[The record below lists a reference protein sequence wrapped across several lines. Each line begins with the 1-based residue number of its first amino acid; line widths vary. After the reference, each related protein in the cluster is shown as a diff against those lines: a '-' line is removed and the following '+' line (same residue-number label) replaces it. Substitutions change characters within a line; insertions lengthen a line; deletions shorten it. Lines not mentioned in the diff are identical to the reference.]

1 MDETNKLGG
10 NTDPQRQGYPSRE
23 GGAPDE
29 SAGYAP
35 PQGNAG
41 TGNSDSMTRRM
52 DATPPVPPAYGPPPA
67 GQSQYTPP
75 ASGQQ
80 PYYAPPAPQYT
91 PPQPAPPYQPP
102 QQYTPQQP
110 VQPYQQP
117 VQGTYYAGGANAALG
132 GYAAN
137 PPVKDPNIAML
148 IEIVLGIFGFLGVGH
163 ILAGRVV
170 PGIVMLVSWWVAIA
184 LGWIVG
190 VVIAV
195 LTLGLGLCLAP
206 IFWLGVPIASG
217 IWLRNEMLKQPG
229 FRP

>member
-23 GGAPDE
+23 GGAPGE
-29 SAGYAP
+29 SAGYAQP
-35 PQGNAG
+35 YGNAG
-41 TGNSDSMTRRM
+41 AGNSESMTRRM
-52 DATPPVPPAYGPPPA
+52 DATPPQPPAYGQ
-67 GQSQYTPP
+67 GQGQYTPP

-80 PYYAPPAPQYT
+80 PYYAPPSPQYT
-91 PPQPAPPYQPP
+91 PPP
-102 QQYTPQQP
+102 QP

-117 VQGTYYAGGANAALG
+117 VQGTYYAGGASSGLSS
-132 GYAAN
+132 YAAT
-137 PPVKDPNIAML
+137 PPIKDANLAML

-170 PGIVMLVSWWVAIA
+170 PGIVLLVSWWIAIA
-184 LGWIVG
+184 LGWTVG
-190 VVIAV
+190 VLIAV

>member
-23 GGAPDE
+23 GGAPGE
-29 SAGYAP
+29 SAGYAQP
-35 PQGNAG
+35 YGNAG
-41 TGNSDSMTRRM
+41 AGNSESMTRRM
-52 DATPPVPPAYGPPPA
+52 DATPPQPPAYGQ
-67 GQSQYTPP
+67 GQYTPP

-80 PYYAPPAPQYT
+80 PYYAPPSPQYT
-91 PPQPAPPYQPP
+91 PPP
-102 QQYTPQQP
+102 QP

-117 VQGTYYAGGANAALG
+117 VQGTYYAGGASSGLSS
-132 GYAAN
+132 YAAN
-137 PPVKDPNIAML
+137 PPIKDANLAML

-170 PGIVMLVSWWVAIA
+170 PGIVLLVSWWIAIA
-184 LGWIVG
+184 LGWTVG
-190 VVIAV
+190 VLIAV

>member
-1 MDETNKLGG
+1 MDETNKLGS
-10 NTDPQRQGYPSRE
+10 NPDPQRQGYPSRE
-23 GGAPDE
+23 SGAPGE
-29 SAGYAP
+29 SGGYTQP
-35 PQGNAG
+35 YGNAG
-41 TGNSDSMTRRM
+41 AGSGDSMTRRM
-52 DATPPVPPAYGPPPA
+52 DATPPQPPPAYGQ
-67 GQSQYTPP
+67 GQSPYTPP

-91 PPQPAPPYQPP
+91 PPQPAQSYQP
-102 QQYTPQQP
+102 QYTPPQP

-117 VQGTYYAGGANAALG
+117 VQGTYYAGGASSGLSS
-132 GYAAN
+132 YAAN
-137 PPVKDPNIAML
+137 PPIKDANLAML

-170 PGIVMLVSWWVAIA
+170 PGIVLLVSWWIAIA
-184 LGWIVG
+184 LGWTVG
-190 VVIAV
+190 VLIAV
-195 LTLGLGLCLAP
+195 LTLGLGFCLAP

>member
-10 NTDPQRQGYPSRE
+10 NTDPQRQGDPSRE
-23 GGAPDE
+23 GGTPGE
-29 SAGYAP
+29 GAGYTQP
-35 PQGNAG
+35 YGNAG
-41 TGNSDSMTRRM
+41 SGNSDSMTRRM
-52 DATPPVPPAYGPPPA
+52 DATPPVPPPA
-67 GQSQYTPP
+67 GQGQYTPP

-80 PYYAPPAPQYT
+80 PYYTPPAAQYT
-91 PPQPAPPYQPP
+91 PPQPAQPYP
-102 QQYTPQQP
+102 QQYTPPQP

-117 VQGTYYAGGANAALG
+117 VQGTYYAGGASSALS

-137 PPVKDPNIAML
+137 PPVRDANIAML

-163 ILAGRVV
+163 IMAGRVV
-170 PGIVMLVSWWVAIA
+170 PGIVLLVSWWIAIA
-184 LGWIVG
+184 LGWTVG
-190 VVIAV
+190 VLIAV

>member
-10 NTDPQRQGYPSRE
+10 NPDPQRQGYPSRE
-23 GGAPDE
+23 GGAPGE
-29 SAGYAP
+29 SAGYTQP
-35 PQGNAG
+35 YGNAG
-41 TGNSDSMTRRM
+41 SGNSESMTRRM
-52 DATPPVPPAYGPPPA
+52 DATPPPPPAYGQEQ
-67 GQSQYTPP
+67 GQYTPP
-75 ASGQQ
+75 VSGQQ
-80 PYYAPPAPQYT
+80 PYYAPPSPQYT
-91 PPQPAPPYQPP
+91 PPPQPAQSYQP
-102 QQYTPQQP
+102 QYTPPQP

-117 VQGTYYAGGANAALG
+117 VQGTYYAGGASSGLSS
-132 GYAAN
+132 YAAN
-137 PPVKDPNIAML
+137 PPIKDANLAML

-170 PGIVMLVSWWVAIA
+170 PGIVLLVSWWIAIA
-184 LGWIVG
+184 LGWTVG
-190 VVIAV
+190 VLIAV

>member
-10 NTDPQRQGYPSRE
+10 NADPQRQGYPSRE
-23 GGAPDE
+23 GDAPGE
-29 SAGYAP
+29 NPGSAQPY
-35 PQGNAG
+35 GNAG
-41 TGNSDSMTRRM
+41 SGNSDSMTRRM
-52 DATPPVPPAYGPPPA
+52 DATPPVPLAGP
-67 GQSQYTPP
+67 GQYTPP

-80 PYYAPPAPQYT
+80 PYYAPPSPQYT
-91 PPQPAPPYQPP
+91 PPQPAQPY
-102 QQYTPQQP
+102 QQP
-110 VQPYQQP
+110 VQPYQQQYTPPQP
-117 VQGTYYAGGANAALG
+117 VQPYQQPAQGTYYAGGASSALS

-170 PGIVMLVSWWVAIA
+170 PGIVMLVSWWIAIA
-184 LGWIVG
+184 LGWTVG